1 MQKITLGTVLL
12 QSLSL
17 LLLRFYTPKKCPFSN
32 LENHCVLYFALFLT
46 FSAVGT
52 TDNCKLPFCWYTTIK
67 KEKRP
72 KKFHFEA
79 GIMTLPKTFIGSY
92 FVLAVWHRQ
101 PHIGKEA
108 DWISPLTAVE
118 EAAAAC
124 SSTTSEGWFD
134 WIEVQKLKLCNLR
147 SDRAKNF
154 FNLRTRGTLELVV
167 VVIVVG
173 KRLLKVNSF
182 CPSFSVSLEP
192 RLAAFNHSMVQSFC
206 MRAKKRQCYCKLLSL
221 FAKA

>member
-1 MQKITLGTVLL
+1 
-12 QSLSL
+12 
-17 LLLRFYTPKKCPFSN
+17 
-32 LENHCVLYFALFLT
+32 
-46 FSAVGT
+46 
-52 TDNCKLPFCWYTTIK
+52 
-67 KEKRP
+67 
-72 KKFHFEA
+72 
-79 GIMTLPKTFIGSY
+79 MTLPKTFIGSY
-92 FVLAVWHRQ
+92 FVLVVWHRQ

-124 SSTTSEGWFD
+124 SGSTSEGWFD

-154 FNLRTRGTLELVV
+154 SNLRTRGTLVLVV
-167 VVIVVG
+167 VVVG

-221 FAKA
+221 FAKALKLGFASCMSFLTFEASISQKKIIWKVKSEEVELIKDSIALARSHFW